1 MIHIWLPTQH
11 AALRLWQQTTQ
22 TWQTADNWQTLAT
35 LANLQTTQS
44 AKLQACLYFP
54 SVSLLTIQP
63 TLSAS
68 QLNTLG
74 DTGRRYLFEDISI
87 GSVEDLQVKIQ
98 PTSTNSELPALFGL
112 HAADIHSWINAA
124 SLAGIEIIAL
134 LPDFLLLPTIDPRID
149 TRMDTSIATSTN
161 ARATE
166 TRTAETRVTP
176 TTSAVYYQDAD
187 TQLLKL
193 HTYHGMAVSFL
204 PLVLTKLPM
213 LETLYLTGFHDE
225 TVAQQLTS
233 MPNLSIASSE
243 LLPTPIKDPIRH
255 FFNFATI
262 KGKTTL
268 APYAKVIALVTVCA
282 LLTAFMVDALRWY
295 YYNQAQKQAAILLAQ
310 QYTQW
315 FPNEPLSSKLTLQRQ
330 LSGKLTTQQ
339 SATPNVLQILSSIQ
353 PVLQQYQLTAKQL
366 NFQNNHL
373 QLQLLSSSADSLNKA
388 VNDMVNKGIKAKLG
402 SVDAAIPAAMS
413 SNTASAVSSAVAPTS
428 AGSALAM
435 IDIELAD

>member
-22 TWQTADNWQTLAT
+22 TWQTADDWQTLAT

-68 QLNTLG
+68 QLNALG

-98 PTSTNSELPALFGL
+98 PTATNSELPALFGL

-134 LPDFLLLPTIDPRID
+134 LPDFLLLPTIDTRI
-149 TRMDTSIATSTN
+149 DTSIATSTN
-161 ARATE
+161 TKATE
-166 TRTAETRVTP
+166 TRA

-225 TVAQQLTS
+225 TVAQQLAS
-233 MPNLSIASSE
+233 MPNLSIESSE
-243 LLPTPIKDPIRH
+243 LLPTPIKDPVRH

-268 APYAKVIALVTVCA
+268 APYAKVIALVSVCA
-282 LLTAFMVDALRWY
+282 LLTAFAVDALRWY
-295 YYNQAQKQAAILLAQ
+295 YYNQAQKQASTLLAQ
-310 QYTQW
+310 QYAQW
-315 FPNEPLSSKLTLQRQ
+315 FPNEPLNSKLTLQRQ

-339 SATPNVLQILSSIQ
+339 SATPNVLQTLSSIQ

-366 NFQNNHL
+366 SFQNNHL
-373 QLQLLSSSADSLNKA
+373 QLQLLSSSTDSLNKA

-402 SVDAAIPAAMS
+402 SVDAAIPTAMS
-413 SNTASAVSSAVAPTS
+413 SNTASAVSSAVALTS

>member
-22 TWQTADNWQTLAT
+22 TWQTADDWQTLAT

-68 QLNTLG
+68 QLNALG

-98 PTSTNSELPALFGL
+98 PTATNSELPALFGL

-124 SLAGIEIIAL
+124 SLAGIEIVAL
-134 LPDFLLLPTIDPRID
+134 LPDFLLLPTIDVRID
-149 TRMDTSIATSTN
+149 TRAI
-161 ARATE
+161 
-166 TRTAETRVTP
+166 P

-213 LETLYLTGFHDE
+213 LETLYLMGFHDE
-225 TVAQQLTS
+225 TVAQQLAS

-243 LLPTPIKDPIRH
+243 LLPTPIKDPVRH

-268 APYAKVIALVTVCA
+268 APYAKVITLVTICA
-282 LLTAFMVDALRWY
+282 LLTAFVVDALRWY
-295 YYNQAQKQAAILLAQ
+295 YYNQAQKQAATLLAQ
-310 QYTQW
+310 QYAQW

-339 SATPNVLQILSSIQ
+339 SATPSVLQTLSSIQ

-402 SVDAAIPAAMS
+402 SVDAAMPAAMS

>member
-22 TWQTADNWQTLAT
+22 TWQTADDWQTLAT

-54 SVSLLTIQP
+54 SVNLLTIQP

-68 QLNTLG
+68 QLNALG

-98 PTSTNSELPALFGL
+98 PTATNSELPALFGL

-134 LPDFLLLPTIDPRID
+134 VPDFLLLPTIDTSMN
-149 TRMDTSIATSTN
+149 TRAI
-161 ARATE
+161 
-166 TRTAETRVTP
+166 P

-193 HTYHGMAVSFL
+193 HTYQGMAVSFL

-225 TVAQQLTS
+225 TVAQQLAS
-233 MPNLSIASSE
+233 MPNLSIESSE
-243 LLPTPIKDPIRH
+243 LLPTPIKDPVRH

-268 APYAKVIALVTVCA
+268 APYAKVIALVSVCA
-282 LLTAFMVDALRWY
+282 LLTAFVVDALRWY
-295 YYNQAQKQAAILLAQ
+295 YYNQAQKQAATLLMQ

-339 SATPNVLQILSSIQ
+339 SATPNVLQTLSSIQ

-435 IDIELAD
+435 IDIELAE

>member
-22 TWQTADNWQTLAT
+22 TWQTADDWQTLAT

-68 QLNTLG
+68 QLNALG

-98 PTSTNSELPALFGL
+98 PTATNSELPALFGL

-124 SLAGIEIIAL
+124 SLAGIEIVAL
-134 LPDFLLLPTIDPRID
+134 VPDFLLLPTIDTSMN
-149 TRMDTSIATSTN
+149 TRAI
-161 ARATE
+161 
-166 TRTAETRVTP
+166 P

-225 TVAQQLTS
+225 TVAQQLAS
-233 MPNLSIASSE
+233 MPNLSIESSE
-243 LLPTPIKDPIRH
+243 LLPTPIKDPVRH

-268 APYAKVIALVTVCA
+268 APYAKVIALITVCA
-282 LLTAFMVDALRWY
+282 LLTAFVVDALRWY
-295 YYNQAQKQAAILLAQ
+295 YYNQAQKQAATLLAQ
-310 QYTQW
+310 QYAQW

-339 SATPNVLQILSSIQ
+339 SATPNLLQTLSSIQ

-373 QLQLLSSSADSLNKA
+373 QLQLLSSSAESLNKA

-402 SVDAAIPAAMS
+402 SVDAAMPAAMS
-413 SNTASAVSSAVAPTS
+413 LNTASAVSSAVAPTS

>member
-22 TWQTADNWQTLAT
+22 TWQTADDWQTLAT

-68 QLNTLG
+68 QLNALG

-98 PTSTNSELPALFGL
+98 PTATNSELPALFGL

-134 LPDFLLLPTIDPRID
+134 LPDFLLLPTIDTRI
-149 TRMDTSIATSTN
+149 DTSIATSTN
-161 ARATE
+161 TKATE
-166 TRTAETRVTP
+166 TRATP

-225 TVAQQLTS
+225 TVAQQLAS

-243 LLPTPIKDPIRH
+243 LLPTPIKDPVRH

-268 APYAKVIALVTVCA
+268 APYAKVIALVSVCA
-282 LLTAFMVDALRWY
+282 LLTAFAVDALRWY
-295 YYNQAQKQAAILLAQ
+295 YYNQAQKQASTLLAQ
-310 QYTQW
+310 QYAQW

-339 SATPNVLQILSSIQ
+339 SATPNVLQTLSSIQ

-366 NFQNNHL
+366 SFQNNHL
-373 QLQLLSSSADSLNKA
+373 QLQLLSSSTDSLNKA

-402 SVDAAIPAAMS
+402 SVDAAIPTAMS
-413 SNTASAVSSAVAPTS
+413 SNTASAVSSAVALTS

>member
-54 SVSLLTIQP
+54 SVNLLTIQP

-68 QLNTLG
+68 QLNALG

-98 PTSTNSELPALFGL
+98 PTSTNSEFPALFGL

-124 SLAGIEIIAL
+124 SLAGIEIVAL
-134 LPDFLLLPTIDPRID
+134 VPDFLLLPTIDTRI
-149 TRMDTSIATSTN
+149 DTSIATSTN

-166 TRTAETRVTP
+166 TRTTETRVTP

-225 TVAQQLTS
+225 TVAQQLAS
-233 MPNLSIASSE
+233 MPNLSIESSE
-243 LLPTPIKDPIRH
+243 LLPTPIKDPVRH

-268 APYAKVIALVTVCA
+268 APYAKVIALITVCA
-282 LLTAFMVDALRWY
+282 LLTAFVVDALRWY
-295 YYNQAQKQAAILLAQ
+295 YYNQAQKQAATLLAQ
-310 QYTQW
+310 QYAQW

-339 SATPNVLQILSSIQ
+339 SATPNVLQTLSSIQ

-402 SVDAAIPAAMS
+402 SVDAAMPAAMS

-435 IDIELAD
+435 IDIELAE

>member
-22 TWQTADNWQTLAT
+22 TWQTADDWQTLAT

-54 SVSLLTIQP
+54 SVNLLTIQP
-63 TLSAS
+63 TLTAS
-68 QLNTLG
+68 QLNALG

-98 PTSTNSELPALFGL
+98 PAVSNSELPALFGL

-124 SLAGIEIIAL
+124 SLAGIEIVAL
-134 LPDFLLLPTIDPRID
+134 LPDFLLLPTIDTSMN
-149 TRMDTSIATSTN
+149 TRAI
-161 ARATE
+161 
-166 TRTAETRVTP
+166 P

-225 TVAQQLTS
+225 TVAQQLAS
-233 MPNLSIASSE
+233 MPNLSIESSE
-243 LLPTPIKDPIRH
+243 LLPTPIKDPVRH

-268 APYAKVIALVTVCA
+268 APYAKVIVLVTVCA
-282 LLTAFMVDALRWY
+282 LLTAFVVDALRWY
-295 YYNQAQKQAAILLAQ
+295 YYNQAQKQAATLLAQ
-310 QYTQW
+310 QYAQW
-315 FPNEPLSSKLTLQRQ
+315 FPNEPLNSKLTLQRQ

-339 SATPNVLQILSSIQ
+339 SATPNVLQTLSSIQ

-402 SVDAAIPAAMS
+402 SVDAAMPGAMS
-413 SNTASAVSSAVAPTS
+413 SNTSSMVSSGVAPTS

>member
-22 TWQTADNWQTLAT
+22 TWQTADDWQTLAT

-54 SVSLLTIQP
+54 SVNLLTIQP
-63 TLSAS
+63 TLTAS
-68 QLNTLG
+68 QLNALG

-98 PTSTNSELPALFGL
+98 PTSTNSEFPALFGL

-124 SLAGIEIIAL
+124 SLAGIELVAL
-134 LPDFLLLPTIDPRID
+134 VPDFLLLPTIDTRID
-149 TRMDTSIATSTN
+149 TRVDTSINTSTN
-161 ARATE
+161 TRATE
-166 TRTAETRVTP
+166 TRATP

-225 TVAQQLTS
+225 TVAQQLAS
-233 MPNLSIASSE
+233 MPNLSIESSE
-243 LLPTPIKDPIRH
+243 LLPTSIKDPVRH

-295 YYNQAQKQAAILLAQ
+295 YYNQAQKQAATLLAQ
-310 QYTQW
+310 QYAQW

-339 SATPNVLQILSSIQ
+339 SATPNLLQTLSSIQ

-428 AGSALAM
+428 TGSTLAM
-435 IDIELAD
+435 IDIELTD

>member
-22 TWQTADNWQTLAT
+22 TWQTADDWQTLAT

-68 QLNTLG
+68 QLNALG

-87 GSVEDLQVKIQ
+87 GSVDDLQVKIQ
-98 PTSTNSELPALFGL
+98 PTSTNSEFPALFGL

-134 LPDFLLLPTIDPRID
+134 VPDFLLLPTIDTRID
-149 TRMDTSIATSTN
+149 TKMDIRIATSTN
-161 ARATE
+161 TRATE
-166 TRTAETRVTP
+166 TRA

-225 TVAQQLTS
+225 TVAQQLAS

-339 SATPNVLQILSSIQ
+339 SATPNVLQTLSSIQ

-402 SVDAAIPAAMS
+402 SVDAAMPAAMS

-435 IDIELAD
+435 IDIELAE

>member
-98 PTSTNSELPALFGL
+98 PAVSNSELPALFGL

-124 SLAGIEIIAL
+124 SLAGIEIVAL
-134 LPDFLLLPTIDPRID
+134 LPDFLLLPTIDTSMN
-149 TRMDTSIATSTN
+149 TRDI
-161 ARATE
+161 
-166 TRTAETRVTP
+166 P

-225 TVAQQLTS
+225 TVAQQLAS

-243 LLPTPIKDPIRH
+243 LLPTPIKDPVRH

-282 LLTAFMVDALRWY
+282 LLTAFVVDALRWY
-295 YYNQAQKQAAILLAQ
+295 YYNQAQKQASTLLAQ
-310 QYTQW
+310 QYAQW

-339 SATPNVLQILSSIQ
+339 SATPSVLQTLSSIQ

-373 QLQLLSSSADSLNKA
+373 QLQLLSSSADSLSKA
-388 VNDMVNKGIKAKLG
+388 VNEMVNKGIKAKLG
-402 SVDAAIPAAMS
+402 SVDAAMPAAMS
-413 SNTASAVSSAVAPTS
+413 SNTASAVSSALAPTS

-435 IDIELAD
+435 IDIELAE

>member
-22 TWQTADNWQTLAT
+22 TWQTADDWQTLAT

-68 QLNTLG
+68 QLNALG

-98 PTSTNSELPALFGL
+98 PTATNSELPALFGL

-124 SLAGIEIIAL
+124 ALAGIQIVAL
-134 LPDFLLLPTIDPRID
+134 LPDFLLLPTIDNRIDNRID
-149 TRMDTSIATSTN
+149 TSMNT
-161 ARATE
+161 RAI
-166 TRTAETRVTP
+166 P
-176 TTSAVYYQDAD
+176 TTSAVYYQDTD

-225 TVAQQLTS
+225 TVIQQLAS
-233 MPNLSIASSE
+233 MPNLSVESSE
-243 LLPTPIKDPIRH
+243 LLPTPIKDPVRH

-268 APYAKVIALVTVCA
+268 APYAKVIVLVSVCA
-282 LLTAFMVDALRWY
+282 LLTTFAVDALRWY

-402 SVDAAIPAAMS
+402 SVDAAMPAAMS

-428 AGSALAM
+428 ASSALAM

>member
-22 TWQTADNWQTLAT
+22 TWQTADDWQTLAT

-54 SVSLLTIQP
+54 SVNLLTIQP
-63 TLSAS
+63 TLTAS
-68 QLNTLG
+68 QLNALG

-98 PTSTNSELPALFGL
+98 PTATNSELPALFGL

-124 SLAGIEIIAL
+124 SLAGIEIVAL
-134 LPDFLLLPTIDPRID
+134 LPDFLLLPTIDVRID
-149 TRMDTSIATSTN
+149 TRAI
-161 ARATE
+161 
-166 TRTAETRVTP
+166 P

-225 TVAQQLTS
+225 TVAQQLAS

-243 LLPTPIKDPIRH
+243 LLPTPIKDPLRH

-262 KGKTTL
+262 KGKTML
-268 APYAKVIALVTVCA
+268 APYAKVIALVTICA
-282 LLTAFMVDALRWY
+282 LLTAFVVDALRWY
-295 YYNQAQKQAAILLAQ
+295 YYNQAQKQAATLLAQ
-310 QYTQW
+310 QYAQW

-339 SATPNVLQILSSIQ
+339 SATPSVLQTLSSIQ

-402 SVDAAIPAAMS
+402 AVDAAMS
-413 SNTASAVSSAVAPTS
+413 SNTASTVYSAGAPTS

>member
-54 SVSLLTIQP
+54 SVNLLTIQP

-68 QLNTLG
+68 QLNALG
-74 DTGRRYLFEDISI
+74 DAGRRYLFEDISI

-98 PTSTNSELPALFGL
+98 PTATNSELPALFGL

-134 LPDFLLLPTIDPRID
+134 LPDFLLLPTIDNRID
-149 TRMDTSIATSTN
+149 TSMNTRD
-161 ARATE
+161 TE
-166 TRTAETRVTP
+166 TRATP

-225 TVAQQLTS
+225 TVAQQLAS
-233 MPNLSIASSE
+233 MPNLSIESSE
-243 LLPTPIKDPIRH
+243 LLPTPIKDPVRH

-282 LLTAFMVDALRWY
+282 LLTAFVVDALRWY
-295 YYNQAQKQAAILLAQ
+295 YYNQAQKQAATLLAQ
-310 QYTQW
+310 QYAQW
-315 FPNEPLSSKLTLQRQ
+315 FPNEPLNSKLTLQRQ

-339 SATPNVLQILSSIQ
+339 SATPNVLQTLSSIQ

-402 SVDAAIPAAMS
+402 SVDAAMS
-413 SNTASAVSSAVAPTS
+413 T
-428 AGSALAM
+428 LR
-435 IDIELAD
+435 

>member
-22 TWQTADNWQTLAT
+22 TWQTADDWQTLAT

-68 QLNTLG
+68 QLNALG

-87 GSVEDLQVKIQ
+87 ASVEDLQVKIQ
-98 PTSTNSELPALFGL
+98 PTTNNSELPALFGL

-134 LPDFLLLPTIDPRID
+134 LPDFLLLPTID
-149 TRMDTSIATSTN
+149 TRMDT
-161 ARATE
+161 RAIS
-166 TRTAETRVTP
+166 

-193 HTYHGMAVSFL
+193 HTYYGMAVSFL

-225 TVAQQLTS
+225 TVAQQLAS
-233 MPNLSIASSE
+233 MPNLSIESSE
-243 LLPTPIKDPIRH
+243 LLPTPIKDPVRH

-268 APYAKVIALVTVCA
+268 APYAKVIALITVCA
-282 LLTAFMVDALRWY
+282 LLTAFVVDALRWY
-295 YYNQAQKQAAILLAQ
+295 YYNQAQKQATTLLAQ
-310 QYTQW
+310 QYAQW

-339 SATPNVLQILSSIQ
+339 SATPNLLQTLSSIQ

-402 SVDAAIPAAMS
+402 SVDAAMPAAMS

-435 IDIELAD
+435 IDIELAN

>member
-22 TWQTADNWQTLAT
+22 TWQTADDWQTLAT

-54 SVSLLTIQP
+54 SVNLLTIQP

-68 QLNTLG
+68 QLNALG

-98 PTSTNSELPALFGL
+98 PTATNSELPALFGL
-112 HAADIHSWINAA
+112 HAADMHSWINAA
-124 SLAGIEIIAL
+124 ALAGIEIVAL
-134 LPDFLLLPTIDPRID
+134 LPDFLLLPTIDNRID
-149 TRMDTSIATSTN
+149 TRIDTSMNT
-161 ARATE
+161 RAI
-166 TRTAETRVTP
+166 P

-213 LETLYLTGFHDE
+213 LETLYLTGFHDK
-225 TVAQQLTS
+225 TVAQQLAS
-233 MPNLSIASSE
+233 MPNLSIGSSE
-243 LLPTPIKDPIRH
+243 LLPTPIKDPVRH

-268 APYAKVIALVTVCA
+268 APYAKVIALVSVCA
-282 LLTAFMVDALRWY
+282 LLTAFVVDALRWY
-295 YYNQAQKQAAILLAQ
+295 YYNQAQKQAATLLAQ
-310 QYTQW
+310 QYAQW
-315 FPNEPLSSKLTLQRQ
+315 FPNEPLNSKLTLQRQ

-339 SATPNVLQILSSIQ
+339 SATPNLLQTLSSIQ

-373 QLQLLSSSADSLNKA
+373 QLQLLSSSNDSLNKA

-413 SNTASAVSSAVAPTS
+413 SNTASAVSSALAPTS
-428 AGSALAM
+428 AGTALAM

>member
-54 SVSLLTIQP
+54 SVNLLTIQP

-68 QLNTLG
+68 QLNALG
-74 DTGRRYLFEDISI
+74 DAGRRYLFEDISI

-98 PTSTNSELPALFGL
+98 PTATNSELPALFGL

-134 LPDFLLLPTIDPRID
+134 LPDFLLLPTIDNRID
-149 TRMDTSIATSTN
+149 TSMNTRD
-161 ARATE
+161 TE
-166 TRTAETRVTP
+166 TRATP

-213 LETLYLTGFHDE
+213 LETLYLTGFHDK
-225 TVAQQLTS
+225 TVAQQLAS
-233 MPNLSIASSE
+233 MPNLSIGSSE
-243 LLPTPIKDPIRH
+243 LLPTPIKDPVRH

-282 LLTAFMVDALRWY
+282 LLTAFVVDALRWY
-295 YYNQAQKQAAILLAQ
+295 YYNQAQKQAATLLAQ
-310 QYTQW
+310 QYAQW

-339 SATPNVLQILSSIQ
+339 SATPSVLQTLSSIQ

-373 QLQLLSSSADSLNKA
+373 QLQLLSSSADSLSKA
-388 VNDMVNKGIKAKLG
+388 VNEMVNKGIKAKLG
-402 SVDAAIPAAMS
+402 SVDAAMPAAMS
-413 SNTASAVSSAVAPTS
+413 SNTASAVSSALAPTS

-435 IDIELAD
+435 IDIELAE

>member
-22 TWQTADNWQTLAT
+22 TWQTADDWQTLAT

-54 SVSLLTIQP
+54 SVNLLTIQP
-63 TLSAS
+63 TLTAS
-68 QLNTLG
+68 QLNALG

-98 PTSTNSELPALFGL
+98 PTATNSELPALFGL

-124 SLAGIEIIAL
+124 SLAGIEIVAL
-134 LPDFLLLPTIDPRID
+134 LPDFLLLPTIDVRID
-149 TRMDTSIATSTN
+149 TRAI
-161 ARATE
+161 
-166 TRTAETRVTP
+166 P

-225 TVAQQLTS
+225 TVAQQLAS

-243 LLPTPIKDPIRH
+243 LLPTPIKDPLRH

-262 KGKTTL
+262 KGKTML
-268 APYAKVIALVTVCA
+268 APYAKVIALVTICA
-282 LLTAFMVDALRWY
+282 LLTAFVVDALRWY
-295 YYNQAQKQAAILLAQ
+295 YYNQAQKQAATLLAQ
-310 QYTQW
+310 QYAQW

-339 SATPNVLQILSSIQ
+339 SATPNLLQTLSSIQ
-353 PVLQQYQLTAKQL
+353 PVLQQYQMTAKQL

-402 SVDAAIPAAMS
+402 SVDAAMPGAMS
-413 SNTASAVSSAVAPTS
+413 SNTSSMVSSGVAPTS

>member
-22 TWQTADNWQTLAT
+22 TWQTADDWQTLAT

-68 QLNTLG
+68 QLNALG

-98 PTSTNSELPALFGL
+98 PTATNSELPALFGL

-134 LPDFLLLPTIDPRID
+134 LPDFLLLPTIDTRI
-149 TRMDTSIATSTN
+149 DTSIATSTN
-161 ARATE
+161 TKATE
-166 TRTAETRVTP
+166 TRA

-225 TVAQQLTS
+225 TVAQQLAS

-243 LLPTPIKDPIRH
+243 LLPTPIKDPVRH

-268 APYAKVIALVTVCA
+268 APYAKVIALVSVCA
-282 LLTAFMVDALRWY
+282 LLTAFAVDALRWY
-295 YYNQAQKQAAILLAQ
+295 YYNQAQKQAATLLAQ
-310 QYTQW
+310 QYAQW

-339 SATPNVLQILSSIQ
+339 SATPNVLQTLSSIQ

-366 NFQNNHL
+366 SFQNNHL
-373 QLQLLSSSADSLNKA
+373 QLQLLSSSTDSLNKA

-402 SVDAAIPAAMS
+402 SVDAAIPTAMS
-413 SNTASAVSSAVAPTS
+413 SNTASAVSSAVALTS

>member
-54 SVSLLTIQP
+54 SVNLLTIQP
-63 TLSAS
+63 TLTAS
-68 QLNTLG
+68 QLNALG

-98 PTSTNSELPALFGL
+98 PTATNSELPALFGL

-124 SLAGIEIIAL
+124 SLAGIEIVAL
-134 LPDFLLLPTIDPRID
+134 LPDFLLLPTIDTRID
-149 TRMDTSIATSTN
+149 TSMNT
-161 ARATE
+161 RAIS
-166 TRTAETRVTP
+166 

-193 HTYHGMAVSFL
+193 NTYHGMAVSFL

-225 TVAQQLTS
+225 TVAQQLAS

-243 LLPTPIKDPIRH
+243 LLPTPIKDPVRH

-268 APYAKVIALVTVCA
+268 APYAKVIALVSVFA
-282 LLTAFMVDALRWY
+282 LLTAFVVDALRWY
-295 YYNQAQKQAAILLAQ
+295 YYNQAQKQAATLLAQ

-339 SATPNVLQILSSIQ
+339 SATPNVLQTLSSIQ

-435 IDIELAD
+435 IDIELAE

>member
-1 MIHIWLPTQH
+1 VIHIWLPTQH

-44 AKLQACLYFP
+44 AKLQAYLYFP
-54 SVSLLTIQP
+54 SVSLLTIRP

-68 QLNTLG
+68 QLNALG

-98 PTSTNSELPALFGL
+98 PTTTNSELPALFGL

-124 SLAGIEIIAL
+124 SLAGIEVVAL
-134 LPDFLLLPTIDPRID
+134 LPDFLLLPTIDTRID
-149 TRMDTSIATSTN
+149 TSINT
-161 ARATE
+161 RDTE
-166 TRTAETRVTP
+166 TRATP
-176 TTSAVYYQDAD
+176 ITSAMYYQDAD

-225 TVAQQLTS
+225 TVAQQLAS
-233 MPNLSIASSE
+233 MPNLSIESSE
-243 LLPTPIKDPIRH
+243 LLPTPIKDPVRH

-268 APYAKVIALVTVCA
+268 APYAKVIFLVTVCA
-282 LLTAFMVDALRWY
+282 LLTAFVVDALRWY
-295 YYNQAQKQAAILLAQ
+295 YYNQAQKQASILLAQ
-310 QYTQW
+310 QYVQW

-339 SATPNVLQILSSIQ
+339 SATPNLLQTLSSIQ

-388 VNDMVNKGIKAKLG
+388 VNDMANKGIKAKLG

>member
-54 SVSLLTIQP
+54 SVNLLTIQP

-68 QLNTLG
+68 QLNALG
-74 DTGRRYLFEDISI
+74 DAGRRYLFEDISI

-98 PTSTNSELPALFGL
+98 PTTTNSELPALFGL

-134 LPDFLLLPTIDPRID
+134 VPDFLLLPTIDPRID
-149 TRMDTSIATSTN
+149 TSIATSTN
-161 ARATE
+161 AKATE
-166 TRTAETRVTP
+166 TRA

-225 TVAQQLTS
+225 TVAQQLAS
-233 MPNLSIASSE
+233 MPNLSIESSE
-243 LLPTPIKDPIRH
+243 LLPTPIKDPVRH

-282 LLTAFMVDALRWY
+282 LLTAFVVDALRWY
-295 YYNQAQKQAAILLAQ
+295 YYNQAQKQAATLLAQ
-310 QYTQW
+310 QYAQW
-315 FPNEPLSSKLTLQRQ
+315 FPNEPLNSKLTLQRQ

-339 SATPNVLQILSSIQ
+339 SATPNVLQTLSSIQ
-353 PVLQQYQLTAKQL
+353 PVLQQYELTAKQL

-402 SVDAAIPAAMS
+402 SVDAAMPAAMS

>member
-54 SVSLLTIQP
+54 SVNLLTIQP

-68 QLNTLG
+68 QLNALG

-87 GSVEDLQVKIQ
+87 GSVDDLQVKIQ
-98 PTSTNSELPALFGL
+98 PTSTNSEFPALFGL
-112 HAADIHSWINAA
+112 HAADVHSWINAA

-134 LPDFLLLPTIDPRID
+134 LPDFLLLPTIDTRI
-149 TRMDTSIATSTN
+149 DTSIATGTN
-161 ARATE
+161 K
-166 TRTAETRVTP
+166 RTAETRVTP
-176 TTSAVYYQDAD
+176 TTSGVYYQDAD

-193 HTYHGMAVSFL
+193 HTYQGMAVSFL
-204 PLVLTKLPM
+204 PLLLTKLPM

-225 TVAQQLTS
+225 TVAQQLAS
-233 MPNLSIASSE
+233 MPNLSIESSE
-243 LLPTPIKDPIRH
+243 LLPTPIKDPVRH

-268 APYAKVIALVTVCA
+268 APYAKVIALITVCA

-295 YYNQAQKQAAILLAQ
+295 YYNQAQKQAATLLAQ
-310 QYTQW
+310 QYAQW

-339 SATPNVLQILSSIQ
+339 SATPNLLQILSSIQ

-402 SVDAAIPAAMS
+402 SVDAAMPAAMS

>member
-22 TWQTADNWQTLAT
+22 TWQTADDWQTLAT

-68 QLNTLG
+68 QLNALG

-98 PTSTNSELPALFGL
+98 PTATNSELPALFGL

-134 LPDFLLLPTIDPRID
+134 LPDFLLLPTIDTRI
-149 TRMDTSIATSTN
+149 DTSIATSTN
-161 ARATE
+161 TKATE
-166 TRTAETRVTP
+166 TRA

-225 TVAQQLTS
+225 TVAQQLAS

-243 LLPTPIKDPIRH
+243 LLPTPIKDPVRH

-268 APYAKVIALVTVCA
+268 APYAKVIALVSVCA
-282 LLTAFMVDALRWY
+282 LLTAFAVDALRWY
-295 YYNQAQKQAAILLAQ
+295 YYNQAQKQASTLLAQ
-310 QYTQW
+310 QYAQW

-339 SATPNVLQILSSIQ
+339 SATPNVLQTLSSIQ

-366 NFQNNHL
+366 SFQNNHL
-373 QLQLLSSSADSLNKA
+373 QLQLLSSSTDSLNKA

-402 SVDAAIPAAMS
+402 SVDAAIPAAMP

-428 AGSALAM
+428 TGSALAM

>member
-22 TWQTADNWQTLAT
+22 TWQTADDWQTLAT

-54 SVSLLTIQP
+54 SVNLLTIQP

-68 QLNTLG
+68 QLTALG

-124 SLAGIEIIAL
+124 SLAGIEIGAL
-134 LPDFLLLPTIDPRID
+134 VPDFLLLPTID

-193 HTYHGMAVSFL
+193 HTYYGMAVSFL

-402 SVDAAIPAAMS
+402 SVDAAMPAAMS

-428 AGSALAM
+428 ASSALAM

>member
-22 TWQTADNWQTLAT
+22 TWQTADDWQTLAT

-68 QLNTLG
+68 QLNALG

-98 PTSTNSELPALFGL
+98 PTATNSELPALFGL
-112 HAADIHSWINAA
+112 HAADMHSWINAA
-124 SLAGIEIIAL
+124 ALAGIEIVAL
-134 LPDFLLLPTIDPRID
+134 LPDFLLLPTIDNRIDNRID
-149 TRMDTSIATSTN
+149 TSMNT
-161 ARATE
+161 RAI
-166 TRTAETRVTP
+166 P
-176 TTSAVYYQDAD
+176 TTSAVYYQDTD

-225 TVAQQLTS
+225 TVIQQLAS
-233 MPNLSIASSE
+233 MPNLSVESSE
-243 LLPTPIKDPIRH
+243 LLPTPIKDPVRH

-268 APYAKVIALVTVCA
+268 APYAKVIVLVSVCA
-282 LLTAFMVDALRWY
+282 LLTTFAVDALRWY
-295 YYNQAQKQAAILLAQ
+295 YYNQAQKQAATLLAQ
-310 QYTQW
+310 QYAQW
-315 FPNEPLSSKLTLQRQ
+315 FPNEPLNSKLTLQRQ

-339 SATPNVLQILSSIQ
+339 SATPNVLQTLSSIQ
-353 PVLQQYQLTAKQL
+353 PILQQYQLTAKQL

-373 QLQLLSSSADSLNKA
+373 QLQLLSSSNDSLNKA

-402 SVDAAIPAAMS
+402 SVDAAMPAAMP
-413 SNTASAVSSAVAPTS
+413 SNTASAVSSAVAPNS

>member
-22 TWQTADNWQTLAT
+22 TWQTADDWQTLAT

-68 QLNTLG
+68 QLNALG

-98 PTSTNSELPALFGL
+98 PTSTNSEFPALFGL

-124 SLAGIEIIAL
+124 ALAGIEIVAL

-149 TRMDTSIATSTN
+149 TSIATSTN
-161 ARATE
+161 AKATE
-166 TRTAETRVTP
+166 TRA

-225 TVAQQLTS
+225 TVAQQLAS

-243 LLPTPIKDPIRH
+243 LLPTPIKDPVRH

-268 APYAKVIALVTVCA
+268 APYAKVIALVSVCA
-282 LLTAFMVDALRWY
+282 LLTAFVVDALRWY
-295 YYNQAQKQAAILLAQ
+295 YYNQAQKQAATLLAQ
-310 QYTQW
+310 QYAQW

-339 SATPNVLQILSSIQ
+339 SATPSVLQTLSSIQ

>member
-22 TWQTADNWQTLAT
+22 TWQTADDWQTLAT

-54 SVSLLTIQP
+54 SVNLLTIHP

-68 QLNTLG
+68 QLNALG

-98 PTSTNSELPALFGL
+98 PTATNSELPALFGL

-134 LPDFLLLPTIDPRID
+134 LPDFLLLPTIDTRI
-149 TRMDTSIATSTN
+149 DTSIATSTN
-161 ARATE
+161 TKATE
-166 TRTAETRVTP
+166 TRA

-225 TVAQQLTS
+225 TVAQQLAS

-243 LLPTPIKDPIRH
+243 LLPTPIKDPVRH

-268 APYAKVIALVTVCA
+268 APYAKVIALVSVCA
-282 LLTAFMVDALRWY
+282 LLTAFAVDALRWY
-295 YYNQAQKQAAILLAQ
+295 YYNQAQKQASTLLAQ
-310 QYTQW
+310 QYAQW

-339 SATPNVLQILSSIQ
+339 SATPNVLQTLSSIQ

-366 NFQNNHL
+366 SFQNNHL
-373 QLQLLSSSADSLNKA
+373 QLQLLSSSTDSLNKA

-402 SVDAAIPAAMS
+402 SVDAAIPTAMS
-413 SNTASAVSSAVAPTS
+413 SNTASAVSSAVALTS

>member
-54 SVSLLTIQP
+54 SVNLLTIQP
-63 TLSAS
+63 TLTAS
-68 QLNTLG
+68 QLNALG

-98 PTSTNSELPALFGL
+98 PAVSNSELPALFGL

-134 LPDFLLLPTIDPRID
+134 LPDFLLLPTIDNRID
-149 TRMDTSIATSTN
+149 TSMNTRD
-161 ARATE
+161 TE
-166 TRTAETRVTP
+166 TRATP

-225 TVAQQLTS
+225 TVAQQLAS
-233 MPNLSIASSE
+233 MPNLSIESSE
-243 LLPTPIKDPIRH
+243 LLPTPIKDPVRH

-295 YYNQAQKQAAILLAQ
+295 YYNQAQKQAATLLAQ
-310 QYTQW
+310 QYAQW

-339 SATPNVLQILSSIQ
+339 SATPNVLQTLSSIQ

-428 AGSALAM
+428 AGTALAM

>member
-1 MIHIWLPTQH
+1 VIHIWLPTQH

-98 PTSTNSELPALFGL
+98 PTATNSELPALFGL

-124 SLAGIEIIAL
+124 SLAGIEIVAL
-134 LPDFLLLPTIDPRID
+134 LPDFLLLPTIDTRID
-149 TRMDTSIATSTN
+149 TSMNT
-161 ARATE
+161 RAIS
-166 TRTAETRVTP
+166 

-193 HTYHGMAVSFL
+193 NTYHGMAVSFL

-225 TVAQQLTS
+225 TVAQQLAS

-243 LLPTPIKDPIRH
+243 LLPTPIKDPVRH

-268 APYAKVIALVTVCA
+268 APYAKVIALVSVCA
-282 LLTAFMVDALRWY
+282 LLTAFVVDALRWY
-295 YYNQAQKQAAILLAQ
+295 YYNQAQKQASTLLAQ
-310 QYTQW
+310 QYAQW

-339 SATPNVLQILSSIQ
+339 SATPNVLQTLSSIQ

-402 SVDAAIPAAMS
+402 SVDAAMPAAMS
-413 SNTASAVSSAVAPTS
+413 SNTASAVPSAVAPTS

-435 IDIELAD
+435 IDIELAE

>member
-1 MIHIWLPTQH
+1 VIHIWLPTQH

-22 TWQTADNWQTLAT
+22 TWQTADDWQTLAT

-68 QLNTLG
+68 QLNALG

-98 PTSTNSELPALFGL
+98 PAVTNSELPALFGL

-124 SLAGIEIIAL
+124 SLAGIEIVAL
-134 LPDFLLLPTIDPRID
+134 LPDFLLLPTIDTSMN
-149 TRMDTSIATSTN
+149 TRAI
-161 ARATE
+161 
-166 TRTAETRVTP
+166 P

-213 LETLYLTGFHDE
+213 LETLYLTGFHDK
-225 TVAQQLTS
+225 TVAQQLAS
-233 MPNLSIASSE
+233 MPNLSIGSSE
-243 LLPTPIKDPIRH
+243 LLPTPIKDPVRH

-268 APYAKVIALVTVCA
+268 APYAKVIVLVSVCA
-282 LLTAFMVDALRWY
+282 LLTAFVVDALRWY
-295 YYNQAQKQAAILLAQ
+295 YYNQAQKQASTLLAQ
-310 QYTQW
+310 QYAQW

-339 SATPNVLQILSSIQ
+339 SATPNLLQTLSSIQ
-353 PVLQQYQLTAKQL
+353 SILQQYQLTAKQL

-373 QLQLLSSSADSLNKA
+373 QLQLLSSSADSLSKA
-388 VNDMVNKGIKAKLG
+388 VNEMVNKGIKAKLG

>member
-68 QLNTLG
+68 QLNALG

-98 PTSTNSELPALFGL
+98 PTATNSELPALFGL
-112 HAADIHSWINAA
+112 HAADMHSWINAA
-124 SLAGIEIIAL
+124 SLSGIEIVAL
-134 LPDFLLLPTIDPRID
+134 VPDFLLLPTIDTSMN
-149 TRMDTSIATSTN
+149 TRAI
-161 ARATE
+161 
-166 TRTAETRVTP
+166 P

-204 PLVLTKLPM
+204 PLVLKKLPM
-213 LETLYLTGFHDE
+213 LETLYLTAFHDE

-233 MPNLSIASSE
+233 MPNLSIESSE
-243 LLPTPIKDPIRH
+243 LLPTPIKDPVRH

-268 APYAKVIALVTVCA
+268 APYAKVIALITVCA
-282 LLTAFMVDALRWY
+282 LLTAFVVDALRWY
-295 YYNQAQKQAAILLAQ
+295 YYNQAQKQAATLLAQ
-310 QYTQW
+310 QYAQW

-339 SATPNVLQILSSIQ
+339 SATPNVLQTLSSIQ

-373 QLQLLSSSADSLNKA
+373 QLQLLSSSTDSLNKA

-402 SVDAAIPAAMS
+402 SVDAAIPAAMP

-428 AGSALAM
+428 AGTALAM

>member
-22 TWQTADNWQTLAT
+22 TWQTADDWQTLAT

-54 SVSLLTIQP
+54 SVNLLTIQP
-63 TLSAS
+63 TLTAS
-68 QLNTLG
+68 QLNALG

-98 PTSTNSELPALFGL
+98 PAVTNSELPALFGL

-134 LPDFLLLPTIDPRID
+134 VPDFLLLPTIDTKNID
-149 TRMDTSIATSTN
+149 TRIDTSIATSTN
-161 ARATE
+161 TKVTE
-166 TRTAETRVTP
+166 TRATP
-176 TTSAVYYQDAD
+176 ITSAVYYQDAD

-213 LETLYLTGFHDE
+213 LETLYLMGFHDE
-225 TVAQQLTS
+225 TVAQQLAS

-243 LLPTPIKDPIRH
+243 LLPTPIKDPVRH

-268 APYAKVIALVTVCA
+268 APYAKVITLVTICA
-282 LLTAFMVDALRWY
+282 LLTAFVVDALRWY
-295 YYNQAQKQAAILLAQ
+295 YYNQAQKQAATLLAQ
-310 QYTQW
+310 QYAQW

-339 SATPNVLQILSSIQ
+339 SATPSVLQTLSSIQ

-402 SVDAAIPAAMS
+402 SVDAAMPAAMS
-413 SNTASAVSSAVAPTS
+413 SNTAGAASSAVAVAPTS

-435 IDIELAD
+435 IDIELVD

>member
-22 TWQTADNWQTLAT
+22 TWQTADDWQTLAT

-68 QLNTLG
+68 QLNALG

-98 PTSTNSELPALFGL
+98 PTATNSELPALFGL

-124 SLAGIEIIAL
+124 ALAGIEIVAL
-134 LPDFLLLPTIDPRID
+134 LPDFLLLPTIDNRID
-149 TRMDTSIATSTN
+149 TRIDNRIDTSMNT
-161 ARATE
+161 RAI
-166 TRTAETRVTP
+166 P
-176 TTSAVYYQDAD
+176 TTSAVYYQDTD

-225 TVAQQLTS
+225 TVIQQLAS
-233 MPNLSIASSE
+233 MPNLSIESSE
-243 LLPTPIKDPIRH
+243 LLPTPIKDPVRH

-268 APYAKVIALVTVCA
+268 APYAKVIALVIVCA
-282 LLTAFMVDALRWY
+282 LLTAFVVDALRWY
-295 YYNQAQKQAAILLAQ
+295 YYNQAQKQAATLLAQ
-310 QYTQW
+310 QYAQW

-339 SATPNVLQILSSIQ
+339 SATPNVLQTLSSIQ
-353 PVLQQYQLTAKQL
+353 PILQQYQLTAKQL

-373 QLQLLSSSADSLNKA
+373 QLQLLSSSTDSLNKA

-413 SNTASAVSSAVAPTS
+413 SNTASAVSSAVAPNS

>member
-68 QLNTLG
+68 QLNALG

-87 GSVEDLQVKIQ
+87 ASVEDLQVKIQ
-98 PTSTNSELPALFGL
+98 PTAINSELPALFGL

-124 SLAGIEIIAL
+124 SLAGIEIVAL
-134 LPDFLLLPTIDPRID
+134 LPDFLLLPTID
-149 TRMDTSIATSTN
+149 TSVNTSTN
-161 ARATE
+161 TRATE
-166 TRTAETRVTP
+166 TRP

-213 LETLYLTGFHDE
+213 LETLYLIGLHDE
-225 TVAQQLTS
+225 TVAQQLAS

-243 LLPTPIKDPIRH
+243 LLPTPIKDPVRH

-282 LLTAFMVDALRWY
+282 LLTAFVVDALRWY
-295 YYNQAQKQAAILLAQ
+295 YYNQAQKQAATLLAQ
-310 QYTQW
+310 QYAQW

-339 SATPNVLQILSSIQ
+339 SATPNLLQTLSSIQ

-402 SVDAAIPAAMS
+402 SVDAAMPAAMS
-413 SNTASAVSSAVAPTS
+413 SNTSSAVAPTS

>member
-68 QLNTLG
+68 QLNALG

-98 PTSTNSELPALFGL
+98 PTATNSELPALFGV

-134 LPDFLLLPTIDPRID
+134 LPDFLLLPTIDARID

-161 ARATE
+161 TRATE
-166 TRTAETRVTP
+166 TRAKP

-204 PLVLTKLPM
+204 PLILTKLPM

-225 TVAQQLTS
+225 TVAQQLAS
-233 MPNLSIASSE
+233 MPNLSIESSE
-243 LLPTPIKDPIRH
+243 LLPTPIKDPVRH

-268 APYAKVIALVTVCA
+268 APYAKVIALITVCA
-282 LLTAFMVDALRWY
+282 LLTAFVVDALRWY
-295 YYNQAQKQAAILLAQ
+295 YYNQAQKQATTLLAQ
-310 QYTQW
+310 QYAQW

-339 SATPNVLQILSSIQ
+339 SATPNVLQTLSSIQ

-388 VNDMVNKGIKAKLG
+388 VNEMVNKGIKAKLG
-402 SVDAAIPAAMS
+402 SVDAAMPAAMS

>member
-22 TWQTADNWQTLAT
+22 TWQTADDWQTLAT

-68 QLNTLG
+68 QLNALG

-98 PTSTNSELPALFGL
+98 PTATNSELPALFGL

-134 LPDFLLLPTIDPRID
+134 LPDFLLLPTIDTRI
-149 TRMDTSIATSTN
+149 DTSIATSTN
-161 ARATE
+161 TKATE
-166 TRTAETRVTP
+166 TRA

-225 TVAQQLTS
+225 TVAQQLAS

-243 LLPTPIKDPIRH
+243 LLPTPIKDPVRH

-268 APYAKVIALVTVCA
+268 APYAKVIVLVSVCA
-282 LLTAFMVDALRWY
+282 LLTTFAVDALRWY
-295 YYNQAQKQAAILLAQ
+295 YYNQAQKQASTLLAQ
-310 QYTQW
+310 QYAQW

-339 SATPNVLQILSSIQ
+339 SATPNVLQTLSSIQ
-353 PVLQQYQLTAKQL
+353 PILQQYQLTAKQL

-373 QLQLLSSSADSLNKA
+373 QLQLLSSSNDSLNKA

-402 SVDAAIPAAMS
+402 SVDAAIPTAMS
-413 SNTASAVSSAVAPTS
+413 SNTASAVSSAVALTS

>member
-22 TWQTADNWQTLAT
+22 TWQTADDWQTLAT

-54 SVSLLTIQP
+54 SVNLLTIQP
-63 TLSAS
+63 TLTAS
-68 QLNTLG
+68 QLNALG

-98 PTSTNSELPALFGL
+98 PTATNSELPALFGL

-134 LPDFLLLPTIDPRID
+134 LPDFLLLPTIDTKNID
-149 TRMDTSIATSTN
+149 TRIDTSIATSTN
-161 ARATE
+161 TKVTE
-166 TRTAETRVTP
+166 TRA

-225 TVAQQLTS
+225 TIAQQLAS
-233 MPNLSIASSE
+233 MPNLSIAPSE
-243 LLPTPIKDPIRH
+243 LLPTPIKDPVRH

-282 LLTAFMVDALRWY
+282 LLTAFVVDALRWY
-295 YYNQAQKQAAILLAQ
+295 YYNQAQKQAATLLAQ
-310 QYTQW
+310 QYAQW

-339 SATPNVLQILSSIQ
+339 SATPSVLQTLSSIQ

-413 SNTASAVSSAVAPTS
+413 SNTAGAVSSAVAPTS

-435 IDIELAD
+435 IDIELVD

>member
-22 TWQTADNWQTLAT
+22 TWQTADDWQTLAT

-63 TLSAS
+63 TLTAS
-68 QLNTLG
+68 QLTALG

-98 PTSTNSELPALFGL
+98 PAVSNSELPALFGL
-112 HAADIHSWINAA
+112 HAADVHSWINAA
-124 SLAGIEIIAL
+124 SLAGIEIVAL
-134 LPDFLLLPTIDPRID
+134 LPDFLLLPTIDNRID
-149 TRMDTSIATSTN
+149 TSMN
-161 ARATE
+161 
-166 TRTAETRVTP
+166 TRDIP

-225 TVAQQLTS
+225 TVAQQLAS
-233 MPNLSIASSE
+233 MPNLSIESSE
-243 LLPTPIKDPIRH
+243 LLPTPIKDPVRH

-268 APYAKVIALVTVCA
+268 APYAKVIVLVSVCA
-282 LLTAFMVDALRWY
+282 LLTAFVVDALRWY
-295 YYNQAQKQAAILLAQ
+295 YYNQAQKQASTLLAQ
-310 QYTQW
+310 QYAQW

-339 SATPNVLQILSSIQ
+339 SATPNVLQTLSSIQ
-353 PVLQQYQLTAKQL
+353 PVLQQYQLIAKQL

>member
-54 SVSLLTIQP
+54 SVNLLTIQP
-63 TLSAS
+63 TLTAS
-68 QLNTLG
+68 QLNALG

-98 PTSTNSELPALFGL
+98 PTTTNSELPALFGL

-134 LPDFLLLPTIDPRID
+134 VPDFLLLPTIDPRID
-149 TRMDTSIATSTN
+149 TSIATSTN
-161 ARATE
+161 AKATE
-166 TRTAETRVTP
+166 TRA

-225 TVAQQLTS
+225 TVAQQLAS

-243 LLPTPIKDPIRH
+243 LLPTPIKDPVRH

-282 LLTAFMVDALRWY
+282 LLTAFVVDALRWY
-295 YYNQAQKQAAILLAQ
+295 YYNQAQKQAATLLAQ
-310 QYTQW
+310 QYAQW

-339 SATPNVLQILSSIQ
+339 SATPSVLETLSSIQ

-428 AGSALAM
+428 AGSTLAM
-435 IDIELAD
+435 IDIELAE